1 MDPMVMEGFKP
12 LVICSV
18 VLAFNMMFLS
28 GFTGAM
34 RGKTGTPAIP
44 EDARMVKGEVK
55 DVVPVELQR
64 VLNAHRNALE
74 NIPTFM
80 ALSIM
85 YVLTGASATMV
96 WALMGTFALARW
108 SHSFCYIK
116 GLQPWR
122 SASYGVGTLAM
133 AIMMVNLV
141 IRVL

>member
-1 MDPMVMEGFKP
+1 MDPMAMEGFKP
-12 LVICSV
+12 LVICSF

-44 EDARMVKGEVK
+44 EDAAMVKGEVK
-55 DVVPVELQR
+55 DMVPVELQR
-64 VLNAHRNALE
+64 VINAHRNALE
-74 NIPTFM
+74 NIPTFLVL
-80 ALSIM
+80 AVL
-85 YVLTGASATMV
+85 YVLSGASATMV
-96 WALMGTFALARW
+96 WGFMGIFALARW

-133 AIMMVNLV
+133 AAMMIHLV